1 MIFTLEALEAQFGDS
16 LLLHYGDKSSPKLV
30 VIDGGPSGTYD
41 DSLKPRLAE
50 LRKARAKGGTLPI
63 RLLMV
68 SHIDADHVQGVLDL
82 TSELAQADEDGEP
95 SPYRVTTLWHNSF
108 DDLVSKVETADLHL
122 LSTAAK
128 GPSKLE
134 RSTALVPASVSQGRE
149 LRNAAKKLGVN
160 LNAPFKGLVVGP
172 KTGKKV
178 IAIGNG
184 LSFTVIGPRQ
194 AQLDALQ
201 NDWARRIAAM
211 KKKGTLKPS
220 AMQAI
225 AAEFVDRSVY
235 NLASIVVL
243 AEVGKKRMLLTG
255 DARGDHV
262 LEGLR
267 AAGLLKKKPFH
278 VDVFKLPHHGSVRN
292 AAKELFELITADHYV
307 VSANG
312 KFGNPDLPTLKLIVD
327 ARGKDRYT
335 IHLTN
340 AVPKAVAFLK
350 KAQAGRKFEL
360 SIRDKNALSVVV
372 NLGDE
377 LRD

>member
-1 MIFTLEALEAQFGDS
+1 
-16 LLLHYGDKSSPKLV
+16 

-327 ARGKDRYT
+327 ARGQDRYT